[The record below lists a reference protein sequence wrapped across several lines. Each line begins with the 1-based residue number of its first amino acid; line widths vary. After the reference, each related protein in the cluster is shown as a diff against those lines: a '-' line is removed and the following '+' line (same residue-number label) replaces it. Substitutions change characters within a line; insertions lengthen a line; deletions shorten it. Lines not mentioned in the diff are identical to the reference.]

1 MWAAESPAPPL
12 TGCSDTGGRGAEVAD
27 TGRIT
32 APGGRNIYT
41 ANDDQVSINVYM
53 FTCLQFTSIPRFHLE
68 LVVSRLLSTSRVPA
82 DVSLS
87 PLLYFLSESWSQLR
101 STHIS
106 HKTVP
111 PFI

>member
-1 MWAAESPAPPL
+1 M
-12 TGCSDTGGRGAEVAD
+12 AD
-27 TGRIT
+27 TGSIT

-41 ANDDQVSINVYM
+41 ANDDQVSIVNWENK
-53 FTCLQFTSIPRFHLE
+53 CLHFYSSLRFSRFHLE

-87 PLLYFLSESWSQLR
+87 PLLYFLSESCSQLR

>member
-1 MWAAESPAPPL
+1 M
-12 TGCSDTGGRGAEVAD
+12 AD

-53 FTCLQFTSIPRFHLE
+53 FTFLQFTSIPRFHLE
-68 LVVSRLLSTSRVPA
+68 LVVSRLLSTSKVQA